1 MRNTWRVLLCI
12 TVGFVLGVIALG
24 LLGFQ
29 YLTGKESE
37 LAQASAQITIL
48 AEKVQAYESCQGS
61 EKDWRTWV
69 EEWSPE
75 DSGVIYLTIM
85 DSKNSVWQVFALRC
99 APPGLLSTYDET
111 GELELTGAKVCSS
124 IRFGEDGGVKSVRY
138 VGLNPA
144 GNAAVLD
151 GKRILEKRQAA
162 SATPP
167 PAPAP

>member
-1 MRNTWRVLLCI
+1 MRNTWRVILCLA
-12 TVGFVLGVIALG
+12 VGFVLGVIALG

-37 LAQASAQITIL
+37 LAQASAQITGL
-48 AEKVQAYESCQGS
+48 TDKVQAYKSCQSS

-69 EEWSPE
+69 EEWAPE
-75 DSGVIYLTIM
+75 DSGVIYLTIT
-85 DSKNSVWQVFALRC
+85 DAKNSVWQVFALRC
-99 APPGLLSTYDET
+99 APGLLSTYDET
-111 GELELTGAKVCSS
+111 GELQLTGAKVLSS

-144 GNAAVLD
+144 GSAAVLD

-162 SATPP
+162 SANPL